1 MSYAGGQS
9 SSNHGVHAMKPY
21 ILICTVGTSLKR
33 HLERWYCTAHGATKK
48 IDDFD
53 AADWDDAVQHF
64 QSLDP
69 LDQQCGAEINSIQA
83 MIAEGCVA
91 ENPQIYLF
99 HSETAQGRDIAAFL
113 QRCLRSADHH
123 RLMPQLHEIA
133 GLRDNSP
140 QTFRTQGL
148 RTLVRKLCGT
158 IKEHSPAACAINAT
172 GGYKAQIAIA
182 VMIGQALNVPVYY
195 KHEFFAEKSVI
206 RFPPLPITLD
216 EQVWLRNRSLFHD
229 LHQEDDF
236 VLADRFA
243 SEWEEVLESLIER
256 ERQEGQ
262 EFLMLS
268 PAGELMHEKFKDRP
282 RTADSPRLKDAP
294 RKEPAT
300 MGKDHFSKGQKEIQA
315 FMQNVVDQNR
325 FVVSC
330 YCFYVNSGLPSQN
343 EFRITPKGV
352 TGVYSDGSFTAR
364 FGVTTTA
371 ESDVQEDMAV
381 AQLNRW
387 LARHA

>member
-1 MSYAGGQS
+1 MR
-9 SSNHGVHAMKPY
+9 PY
-21 ILICTVGTSLKR
+21 ILLCTVGTSLKR
-33 HLERWYCTAHGATKK
+33 HLERWHCTAHGVAKD
-48 IDDFD
+48 IADFD
-53 AADWDDAVQHF
+53 AADWDKAVRHF
-64 QSLDP
+64 QGLDP
-69 LDQQCGAEINSIQA
+69 LDQQCGAEINSIHA
-83 MIAEGCVA
+83 MIAEGYVV
-91 ENPQIYLF
+91 ENPQVCLF

-123 RLMPQLHEIA
+123 RPLPQLHEIK
-133 GLRDNSP
+133 GLRDNAP

-148 RTLVRKLCGT
+148 RTLVRKLCST
-158 IKEHSPAACAINAT
+158 IKEYSPAAGAINAT

-206 RFPPLPITLD
+206 RFPPLPVTLD
-216 EQVWLRNRSLFHD
+216 EQVWLRNRSLFYD

-236 VLADRFA
+236 VPAARFA
-243 SEWEEVLESLIER
+243 DDEWEEVLESLIER
-256 ERQEGQ
+256 ECQEEQ

-282 RTADSPRLKDAP
+282 RTGESLRLKDAP

-300 MGKDHFSKGQKEIQA
+300 MGKDHFSKGQKEIQV

-330 YCFYVNSGLPSQN
+330 YCFYVNPDLPSQN